1 MRIIRYTIGLMLE
14 LKQPVRVLAHLLIF
28 AISLAQISVVSAS
41 IVNLERTRAE
51 LHCLNADGMSNMGSV
66 TATDAQCLHMQQPAE
81 KTSCCQSGDCADN
94 ACVPGAHV
102 STAVFLSQT
111 RLPNRIFNKT
121 AMEAYD
127 QLQVGVS
134 STSLYRPPR

>member
-1 MRIIRYTIGLMLE
+1 MLKQ
-14 LKQPVRVLAHLLIF
+14 KQPVRVLAHLLIF

-41 IVNLERTRAE
+41 IINPEERARVE
-51 LHCLNADGMSNMGSV
+51 SHCLNTDGVSYTGSV
-66 TATDAQCLHMQQPAE
+66 TSNSAQCLHMQQLAE
-81 KTSCCQSGDCADN
+81 KNSCCQSGDCADN
-94 ACVPGAHV
+94 ACVAGAHCA

-111 RLPNRIFNKT
+111 RLPNRIYNKS

-134 STSLYRPPR
+134 SASLYRPPR